1 MKEVTIYTTRLCP
14 FCYQAK
20 GLLKELNVSFNE
32 ISVDFN
38 PQLREEMVAKAGKTS
53 VPQIWIGD
61 SHIGG
66 CDDLYELERNNK
78 LNELIGL
85 EN

>member
-1 MKEVTIYTTRLCP
+1 MKDVTIYTTRLCP

-32 ISVDFN
+32 ISIDLN
-38 PQLREEMVAKAGKTS
+38 PELRDEMVAKAGKTS

-66 CDDLYELERNNK
+66 CDDLYAMHYAGTLAEA
-78 LNELIGL
+78 LI
-85 EN
+85 

>member
-14 FCYQAK
+14 FCYKAK
-20 GLLKELNVSFNE
+20 SLLNKLGVSLNE
-32 ISVDFN
+32 ISIDLN
-38 PQLREEMVAKAGKTS
+38 PELREEMVAKAGKTS

-66 CDDLYELERNNK
+66 CDDLYALHYAGVLSEALS
-78 LNELIGL
+78 
-85 EN
+85 

>member
-14 FCYQAK
+14 FCYKAK
-20 GLLKELNVSFNE
+20 SLLNNLEVSFNE
-32 ISVDFN
+32 ISIDLN
-38 PQLREEMVAKAGKTS
+38 PKLREDMATKAGETS

-66 CDDLYELERNNK
+66 CDDLYAMHYAGTLSEA
-78 LNELIGL
+78 LI
-85 EN
+85 

>member
-14 FCYQAK
+14 FCYKAK
-20 GLLKELNVSFNE
+20 SLLNKFEVSFNE
-32 ISVDFN
+32 ISIDLN
-38 PQLREEMVAKAGKTS
+38 PKLKEEMVAKAGKTS

-66 CDDLYELERNNK
+66 CDDLYAMHYAGALSEALS
-78 LNELIGL
+78 
-85 EN
+85 

>member
-14 FCYQAK
+14 FCYKAK
-20 GLLKELNVSFNE
+20 SLLNELEVSFNE
-32 ISVDFN
+32 IPIDLN
-38 PQLREEMVAKAGKTS
+38 PKLREDMAAKAGKTS

-66 CDDLYELERNNK
+66 CDDLYAMHYAGTLAEALT
-78 LNELIGL
+78 
-85 EN
+85 

>member
-32 ISVDFN
+32 ISIDLN
-38 PQLREEMVAKAGKTS
+38 PELRDEMVAKAGKTS

-61 SHIGG
+61 YHVGG
-66 CDDLYELERNNK
+66 CDDLYAMHYAGTLTEALS
-78 LNELIGL
+78 
-85 EN
+85 

>member
-14 FCYQAK
+14 FCYKAK
-20 GLLKELNVSFNE
+20 SLLKKLEVSFNE
-32 ISVDFN
+32 ISIDLN
-38 PQLREEMVAKAGKTS
+38 PKLKEEMVAKAGKTS

-66 CDDLYELERNNK
+66 CDDLYAMHYAGALSEALS
-78 LNELIGL
+78 
-85 EN
+85 